1 MSAERAPAWDEL
13 AAAGLRG
20 HSVAA
25 SSRDRMLA
33 AAVQVAIRDGVLAMT
48 LEAVAK
54 EARVSKGGLL
64 HHFASKDDLIAA
76 MLQHY
81 SLKVQHALEAAM
93 AADGNPRG
101 RFFRSFVRTILEPA
115 LAGEPACPG
124 LTDLPRFITA
134 ILAASANNPKLLAP
148 LRARMTGM
156 RERLLAEG
164 PNGLRQVALWPAIY
178 GLLLWKH
185 LGVIADDDPLRQS
198 MIKELLALAE
208 GPIPSEVKE

>member
-1 MSAERAPAWDEL
+1 MFANRGDAWDRPAEAGWRGL
-13 AAAGLRG
+13 AP
-20 HSVAA
+20 AA
-25 SSRDRMLA
+25 SSRERLLA
-33 AAVQVAIRDGVLAMT
+33 AAVQVAIRDGVLATT

-54 EARVSKGGLL
+54 EAGVSKGGLL

-81 SLKVQHALEAAM
+81 SLRVQHALEAAM
-93 AADGNPRG
+93 AHDENPQG

-115 LAGEPACPG
+115 LAGESVGPG
-124 LTDLPRFITA
+124 LADLPRFMTA
-134 ILAASANNPKLLAP
+134 ILTAAANNPKLLAP

-164 PNGLRQVALWPAIY
+164 ANGLRQVALWPAIY

-185 LGVIADDDPLRQS
+185 LGVIEDDDPLRQA
-198 MIKELLALAE
+198 MIQELLALAE
-208 GPIPSEVKE
+208 GPFPSEVKE